1 MAGTDSIGKSS
12 MASAREIDDNGFLLV
27 KDCPLTSFG
36 IFDYGAGQLGLPGD
50 PMRIVKVYRPESAV
64 SDPEFLASL
73 RNLPMID
80 DHAMLSG
87 FQNDDE
93 TDAPE
98 DKGVDGI
105 LTGDVEYVAPWTRG
119 TIKIFSRTMQQL
131 LLRGKKDL
139 SLGYGCRYTE
149 KPGVWEGQ
157 AYEVVQDELRG
168 NHIALVGEGRVPG
181 ARVLDGLCFDHL
193 NFEIN
198 PNQKGNDKMA
208 RQTRGR
214 AADSSAVAELQKLLP
229 LLAQA
234 FGNFLNEE
242 KAEPEHDADAEQ
254 NDADVTAQSENQ
266 ADPQQEPEVSQGN
279 EQGDE
284 ANEESQTSEA
294 ESEGEKEAPGA
305 ENKDESAS
313 EAERDESEGE
323 NQSVI
328 SGDLS
333 DLVQQVE
340 AVLAKIKQATG
351 QEAADAVEGLQ
362 ESPVEGAQVQAVSC
376 DEDGNP
382 IGKAADELENEYL
395 PASDNDQIVEMAG
408 KGEDA
413 SLARFYSDLARKTDT
428 YNRISAV
435 AGAFNARGMD
445 AAGVAS
451 YGLKKFGLKASKGA
465 EQSVLDAYLNGLENG
480 RKPASQKTANKAM
493 DAASKGATEA
503 MDAYLNGGK

>member
-1 MAGTDSIGKSS
+1 

-36 IFDYGAGQLGLPGD
+36 IFEYGAGQLDLPGD

-64 SDPEFLASL
+64 SDPAFLASL
-73 RNLPMID
+73 RNIPMID

-87 FQNDDE
+87 FQNDE
-93 TDAPE
+93 ESDAPE

-105 LTGDVEYVAPWTRG
+105 LTGDVEYAAPWTRG
-119 TIKIFSRTMQQL
+119 SIKVFSRKMQQL

-157 AYEVVQDELRG
+157 AYEVVQDQLRG

-198 PNQKGNDKMA
+198 PRKKGNDTMP

-242 KAEPEHDADAEQ
+242 KAEPEHDANAEQ
-254 NDADVTAQSENQ
+254 TDPDISAQSENQ
-266 ADPQQEPEVSQGN
+266 ADPEQSADPATTADPAVTEDPEVSQGN

-284 ANEESQTSEA
+284 NVTDD
-294 ESEGEKEAPGA
+294 
-305 ENKDESAS
+305 ENKSDAEKH
-313 EAERDESEGE
+313 EATGE
-323 NQSVI
+323 LQHEAT
-328 SGDLS
+328 GDIG
-333 DLVQQVE
+333 DMIKQVE
-340 AVLAKIKQATG
+340 AILLQIKKATG
-351 QEAADAVEGLQ
+351 QGATDAVEGLQ

-376 DEDGNP
+376 DENGDP
-382 IGKAADELENEYL
+382 MQAADELDNDQL
-395 PASDNDQIVEMAG
+395 PASDDQTVEIAG

-413 SLARFYSDLARKTDT
+413 ALSRFYADLARKDRT
-428 YNRISAV
+428 YNRVSAV
-435 AGAFNARGMD
+435 VGAFNARGMD
-445 AAGVAS
+445 AAGVAV
-451 YGLKKFGLKASKGA
+451 YGLKKFGLTAAKGN
-465 EQSVLDAYLNGLENG
+465 EQAVLDAYLHGVENGLKKTSQ
-480 RKPASQKTANKAM
+480 KPANTAM
-493 DAASKGATEA
+493 DAASKGATDA